1 MAKYKEI
8 HGYTIQKLA
17 SDPSASADTEGQVW
31 YNTTSGTFKVVK
43 DDGGGG
49 YEVQTITTS

>member
-1 MAKYKEI
+1 MAEYKEI

-31 YNTTSGTFKVVK
+31 YNTTSNTFKVVQ
-43 DDGGGG
+43 DDGAGG

>member
-17 SDPSASADTEGQVW
+17 SDPSASVDTEGQVW

-43 DDGGGG
+43 DDGAGG
-49 YEVQTITTS
+49 YHVQTITTS

>member
-31 YNTTSGTFKVVK
+31 YNTTSSTFKVVK
-43 DDGGGG
+43 DDGAGG
-49 YEVQTITTS
+49 YHVQTITTS

>member
-31 YNTTSGTFKVVK
+31 YNTTSGTFKVVQ
-43 DDGGGG
+43 DDEAGG

>member
-17 SDPSASADTEGQVW
+17 SDPSASVDTEGQVW

-43 DDGGGG
+43 DDGSGG
-49 YEVQTITTS
+49 YHVQTITTS